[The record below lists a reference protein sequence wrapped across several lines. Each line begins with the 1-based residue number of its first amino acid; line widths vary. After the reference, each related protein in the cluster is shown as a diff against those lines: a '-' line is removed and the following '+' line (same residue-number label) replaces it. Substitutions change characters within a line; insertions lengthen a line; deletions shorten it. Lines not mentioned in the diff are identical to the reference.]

1 MKPLFF
7 PFTYISKPTA
17 RALAACF
24 AQTSVY
30 QLATSKIPD
39 EMRESA
45 DQGLFEIRIP
55 VSDDGNKLDAIVKE
69 YRTWADVHRGS
80 EIGFLK
86 FMADKIPYFDET
98 ASSQIRAEIKKT
110 GEKAPSP
117 EKPDPLV
124 HARLFLHMAQELD
137 LQNDRLTRDLVAV
150 EAMEEDFMK
159 ELKGD
164 DEEEPARAAAIN
176 ALETDDPGHYMTQE
190 RIESWA
196 LLMQQDPQVSGLFI
210 TSSRAVLDLLLDR
223 MPEMEQVNRFEA
235 VPAGVP
241 DAEALAAWQ
250 DELIKHLENLAT
262 GPWPADVDDLADPT
276 EVPGSE
282 STVALTLFIAP
293 GKTPHEFFAQ
303 CLETHALKAESK
315 QDSPRFKNTLI
326 GLIEKKRT

>member
-1 MKPLFF
+1 MKPIFF

-39 EMRESA
+39 EMRESS

-159 ELKGD
+159 ELKGE
-164 DEEEPARAAAIN
+164 DEEEPARAGTIN

-223 MPEMEQVNRFEA
+223 MPEMEQVTRFDA

-241 DAEALAAWQ
+241 DPEALAAWQ
-250 DELIKHLENLAT
+250 DELIKHLENLAD
-262 GPWPADVDDLADPT
+262 GPWPADVEAPADPP

-282 STVALTLFIAP
+282 TTVALTLFIAP
-293 GKTPHEFFAQ
+293 GKTPHEFFAE
-303 CLETHALKAESK
+303 CLEIDALQAEST
-315 QDSPRFKNTLI
+315 DSQRFKNTLI
-326 GLIEKKRT
+326 GLIEKKRP

>member
-1 MKPLFF
+1 MKPLYF
-7 PFTYISKPTA
+7 PFTYISKPA
-17 RALAACF
+17 AQALAACF
-24 AQTSVY
+24 AQTAVY
-30 QLATSKIPD
+30 QLSTSKVPD

-55 VSDDGNKLDAIVKE
+55 VNDDGEKLDAIVKE
-69 YRTWADVHRGS
+69 YRNWADVHRGS

-86 FMADKIPYFDET
+86 FMADKIPFFDET
-98 ASSQIRAEIKKT
+98 ASSQIRALIKKT

-117 EKPDPLV
+117 EKPAPLV

-159 ELKGD
+159 ELKGE
-164 DEEEPARAAAIN
+164 DEGDPARIAAIN

-196 LLMQQDPQVSGLFI
+196 LLMQQDPQASGLLI
-210 TSSRAVLDLLLDR
+210 TSSRAVLDLLMDR
-223 MPEMEQVNRFEA
+223 MPEMEEVTRFDA

-241 DAEALAAWQ
+241 DAEARATWQ
-250 DELIKHLENLAT
+250 DELIQHLGNLAT
-262 GPWPADVDDLADPT
+262 GPWPGKIEVLVDPP

-293 GKTPHEFFAQ
+293 GKTPHEFFAD
-303 CLETHALKAESK
+303 CLETDAVKAESK
-315 QDSPRFKNTLI
+315 QDSPGFKNTLI
-326 GLIEKKRT
+326 ALVEKKRI

>member
-1 MKPLFF
+1 MKPIFF
-7 PFTYISKPTA
+7 PFTYISKPA
-17 RALAACF
+17 AQALAACF
-24 AQTSVY
+24 AQTTVY
-30 QLATSKIPD
+30 QLSISKIPD
-39 EMRESA
+39 EMHESA

-55 VSDDGNKLDAIVKE
+55 VNDDGKNLDAIVKE

-98 ASSQIRAEIKKT
+98 ASSQIRALIKKT
-110 GEKAPSP
+110 GKKFPSP

-150 EAMEEDFMK
+150 ETMEEDFMK
-159 ELKGD
+159 ELKGE
-164 DEEEPARAAAIN
+164 DEEDPARAAAIN

-196 LLMQQDPQVSGLFI
+196 LLMQQDPQVSGVFI
-210 TSSRAVLDLLLDR
+210 TSSRAVLDLLMDR
-223 MPEMEQVNRFEA
+223 MPEMAEVARFDA

-241 DAEALAAWQ
+241 DAEVLAIWQ
-250 DELIKHLENLAT
+250 DKLIQHLEHLAT
-262 GPWPADVDDLADPT
+262 GPWPGKIEALADPP

-282 STVALTLFIAP
+282 TTVALTLFIAP
-293 GKTPHEFFAQ
+293 GKTPHEFFAES
-303 CLETHALKAESK
+303 LETDALKAESK
-315 QDSPRFKNTLI
+315 QDSIGFKSTLI
-326 GLIEKKRT
+326 GLVEKKRT

>member
-1 MKPLFF
+1 MKPIYF

-17 RALAACF
+17 QALAACF
-24 AQTSVY
+24 AQTAVY

-39 EMRESA
+39 EMQESA
-45 DQGLFEIRIP
+45 DTGILEIRIP
-55 VSDDGNKLDAIVKE
+55 VTDDGEKLDAIVKE

-86 FMADKIPYFDET
+86 FMADKIPFFDESS
-98 ASSQIRAEIKKT
+98 SSQIRALIKKT
-110 GEKAPSP
+110 GEKTPSP
-117 EKPDPLV
+117 EKPDPLL

-137 LQNDRLTRDLVAV
+137 LQNDRLTRDLVTV

-159 ELKGD
+159 ELKGENED
-164 DEEEPARAAAIN
+164 DPARAAAIK

-210 TSSRAVLDLLLDR
+210 TSSRAVLDLLQDR
-223 MPEMEQVNRFEA
+223 MPEMEEVTRFDA

-241 DAEALAAWQ
+241 DPEARATWQ
-250 DELIKHLENLAT
+250 DELIKYLENLAT
-262 GPWPADVDDLADPT
+262 DPWPAEIEAMADPP

-282 STVALTLFIAP
+282 TTVALTLFIAP
-293 GKTPHEFFAQ
+293 GKTPHEFFAD
-303 CLETHALKAESK
+303 CLETDALQSESK
-315 QDSPRFKNTLI
+315 QDSPGFKNTLI
-326 GLIEKKRT
+326 GLVEKKRT

>member
-1 MKPLFF
+1 MKPLYF
-7 PFTYISKPTA
+7 PFTYISKPA
-17 RALAACF
+17 AQALAACF
-24 AQTSVY
+24 AQTAVY
-30 QLATSKIPD
+30 QPATSKIPD

-45 DQGLFEIRIP
+45 DDAILEIRIP
-55 VSDDGNKLDAIVKE
+55 VNDTGEKLDAIVKE

-86 FMADKIPYFDET
+86 SMADKIPFFDET
-98 ASSQIRAEIKKT
+98 SSSQIRAQIKKT
-110 GEKAPSP
+110 GEKNPSP
-117 EKPDPLV
+117 EKPDPLF

-159 ELKGD
+159 ELKG
-164 DEEEPARAAAIN
+164 EEEEDPARAAAIK

-190 RIESWA
+190 RIKSWA

-210 TSSRAVLDLLLDR
+210 TSSRAVLDLLIDR
-223 MPEMEQVNRFEA
+223 MPEMEQVNCFDA
-235 VPAGVP
+235 IPTDVP
-241 DAEALAAWQ
+241 DPEALAAWQ
-250 DELIKHLENLAT
+250 DELIKHLESLAT
-262 GPWPADVDDLADPT
+262 GPWPAEVEPMADPP

-303 CLETHALKAESK
+303 SLETDTLQAKST
-315 QDSPRFKNTLI
+315 DSQRFKNTLI
-326 GLIEKKRT
+326 GLVEKKRT

>member
-1 MKPLFF
+1 MKPIFF

-17 RALAACF
+17 QAMAACF
-24 AQTSVY
+24 AQTAVY

-39 EMRESA
+39 EMRESS

-55 VSDDGNKLDAIVKE
+55 VSDDGKKLDAIVKE

-110 GEKAPSP
+110 GKKSPSP

-137 LQNDRLTRDLVAV
+137 LQNDRLIRDLVAV

-164 DEEEPARAAAIN
+164 DEEDPTRAAAIN

-210 TSSRAVLDLLLDR
+210 TSSRAVLDLLMDR
-223 MPEMEQVNRFEA
+223 MPEMEQVTRFNA

-241 DAEALAAWQ
+241 DPEALAAWQ

-262 GPWPADVDDLADPT
+262 GPWPADVEAPADPP

-282 STVALTLFIAP
+282 TTVALTLFIAP

>member
-24 AQTSVY
+24 AQTAVY

-39 EMRESA
+39 EMQESA
-45 DQGLFEIRIP
+45 DTGILEIRIP
-55 VSDDGNKLDAIVKE
+55 VDDDVKKLDAIVKE

-86 FMADKIPYFDET
+86 SMADKIPYFDET
-98 ASSQIRAEIKKT
+98 ASSQIRALIKKT
-110 GEKAPSP
+110 AEKAPSP
-117 EKPDPLV
+117 DKPDPLV

-159 ELKGD
+159 ELKGE
-164 DEEEPARAAAIN
+164 DEEDPVRAAAIN
-176 ALETDDPGHYMTQE
+176 ALETDDPGHYMTRE

-196 LLMQQDPQVSGLFI
+196 LLMQQAPRVSGLFI

-223 MPEMEQVNRFEA
+223 MPEMEQVTRFDA
-235 VPAGVP
+235 VPEGLP

-250 DELIKHLENLAT
+250 NELIQHLENLAT
-262 GPWPADVDDLADPT
+262 GPWPADVEAPADPP

-282 STVALTLFIAP
+282 STVALTVFIAP
-293 GKTPHEFFAQ
+293 GKTPHEFFAE
-303 CLETHALKAESK
+303 CLETDALKAESK
-315 QDSPRFKNTLI
+315 QDRPRFKNTLV